1 MKLTEEWQKY
11 QHFYHKYQ
19 GKTDKCK
26 YLTGEEILTF
36 RQHWMI
42 EQAKVSYSPLGK
54 AFEKQIKTID
64 NQGKSKYKQL
74 KSMGNNYLNLM
85 QLQYMIMILKKIAKQ
100 F

>member
-42 EQAKVSYSPLGK
+42 EQAKVSYSPLEIFNRLIDKMHDGILELS
-54 AFEKQIKTID
+54 EKI
-64 NQGKSKYKQL
+64 
-74 KSMGNNYLNLM
+74 NYDDLM
-85 QLQYMIMILKKIAKQ
+85 DHVLRK